1 MSNQLVGIAATAQL
15 LDGRFVSLRPLG
27 AEDAEATVALHQH
40 LSDYDR
46 YFRFFTLN
54 QINLNELVGKMTE
67 PAQGHCAVGA
77 FDADRLIGVAN
88 YVVVHDDPKA
98 AEIAV
103 AVAHEDHSLG
113 VGTALLR
120 HLAQLARARG
130 VERFVAD
137 VLGENQLML
146 TVFFD
151 LGWPCKS
158 KGCGS
163 VRHLE
168 IELPDRLDET
178 PTAANAIA

>member
-1 MSNQLVGIAATAQL
+1 MGNQLVECSATAQL
-15 LDGRFVSLRPLG
+15 LDGRFVSLRRLG
-27 AEDAEATVALHQH
+27 ADDANAVLALHQH

-54 QINLNELVGKMTE
+54 QIDLDQLVRKMTK
-67 PAQGHCAVGA
+67 PAQGQCAVGA

-98 AEIAV
+98 AEIAI

-120 HLAQLARARG
+120 HLAQVARARG
-130 VERFVAD
+130 IERFVAD

-151 LGWPCKS
+151 LGWPCKPR
-158 KGCGS
+158 GCGS

-168 IELPDRLDET
+168 IELPDRLAEA